1 MRKIYQNSLDL
12 LLAAPLASI
21 SLVLNQI
28 AFMNFSDTPITILL
42 IAANVI
48 FSFIG
53 FSNSQLIDKAI
64 GWPYYSKRDNQYYR
78 FISSGFLH
86 ADWMHLIFNMFT
98 LYFFGS
104 NLELYLKVFNLGGG
118 LAYLALYFLGLIVA
132 DIPSYLKHN
141 NDPKYRSLGASGAV
155 SAVVFAVIV
164 FSPWS
169 SIYLYGALKISAA
182 VYAVLYVIYCV
193 YMGKQNSDNVNHDA
207 HLWGSVFGLVF
218 TLGLLLALKPG
229 IMQPI
234 MEELSNFSLF
244 GRKAPGAVIEYLLLN
259 R

>member
-1 MRKIYQNSLDL
+1 MD
-12 LLAAPLASI
+12 
-21 SLVLNQI
+21 
-28 AFMNFSDTPITILL
+28 FSQAPITILL
-42 IAANVI
+42 IAANAI

-53 FSNSQLIDKAI
+53 FSNESLKNKTI
-64 GWPYYSKRDNQYYR
+64 GWPYYTKREKQYYR
-78 FISSGFLH
+78 FITSGFLH

-104 NLELYLKVFNLGGG
+104 NLEYYLNIFGLGGNI
-118 LAYLALYFLGLIVA
+118 AYLALYFLGLIVA
-132 DIPSYLKHN
+132 DIPSYIKHQD
-141 NDPKYRSLGASGAV
+141 DPNYRSLGASGAV
-155 SAVVFAVIV
+155 SAVVFAVII

-207 HLWGSVFGLVF
+207 HLWGSLFGLVF
-218 TLGLLLALKPG
+218 TLGLLLALKPD
-229 IMQPI
+229 ILSAI
-234 MEELSNFSLF
+234 VEELTNFSLF
-244 GRKAPGAVIEYLLLN
+244 GRKEPGKVLEYLMGN